1 MNLRGSPGAVTT
13 SARTSTIWR
22 CTLFGVIFASQD
34 GHVGLS
40 WLYVG
45 RSWLYVGRSWL
56 YVGHLDPILAQLSAN
71 LASSC
76 LNLPRLSS
84 ILSNSGLILT
94 PSSAQKP

>member
-1 MNLRGSPGAVTT
+1 MNLRGSPGAVPT
-13 SARTSTIWR
+13 SARSGTIWP

-40 WLYVG
+40 WLYA
-45 RSWLYVGRSWL
+45 GRSWL